1 MCVGNGELPSSLLA
15 TLMCSGFGLATDHG
29 VSGVRP
35 QSRTRANPPVQ
46 EPLRVHTQA
55 VADQQAPRRVRR
67 RRHARPH
74 RRQKRP
80 GLVAPWLD
88 DDGSNN
94 EKPPHR

>member
-1 MCVGNGELPSSLLA
+1 MHPSSVA

-35 QSRTRANPPVQ
+35 QSRTRTNPPVQ

-55 VADQQAPRRVRR
+55 VADQQAPRRGMRR

-80 GLVAPWLD
+80 GLVEPWSD

-94 EKPPHR
+94 EKPPHRCVA